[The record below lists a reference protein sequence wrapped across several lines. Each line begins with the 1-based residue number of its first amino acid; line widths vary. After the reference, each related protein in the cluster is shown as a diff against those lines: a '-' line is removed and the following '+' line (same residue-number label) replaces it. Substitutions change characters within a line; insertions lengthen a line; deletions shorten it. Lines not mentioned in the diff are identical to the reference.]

1 MHLASICHGVLKMTL
16 AVDNP
21 QSTLSVG
28 WWLEVGATHPL
39 RISYF
44 GPFTDQSEAEAA
56 RHEYL
61 EDFEPERTNLVY
73 ARAKFCQPRKRLIN
87 ENELTIE
94 DLRLSPVTF
103 FEALV
108 MR

>member
-1 MHLASICHGVLKMTL
+1 MTL
-16 AVDNP
+16 SIENP
-21 QSTLSVG
+21 QSTLNIG

-44 GPFTDQSEAEAA
+44 GPFEDHTEAECAK
-56 RHEYL
+56 HEYL
-61 EDFEPERTNLVY
+61 EDLETEKSNIVY
-73 ARAKFCQPRKRLIN
+73 ARAKFCQPRKRLIY

-94 DLRLSPVTF
+94 DLRSSPVTF

>member
-1 MHLASICHGVLKMTL
+1 MTL
-16 AVDNP
+16 SVNNL
-21 QSTLSVG
+21 QSPLSVG

-44 GPFTDQSEAEAA
+44 GPFEDHTKAECAKY
-56 RHEYL
+56 EYL
-61 EDFEPERTNLVY
+61 EDFETEKPNIVY

-87 ENELTIE
+87 ENELTLE
-94 DLRLSPVTF
+94 DLRMSPVTF

>member
-1 MHLASICHGVLKMTL
+1 MTL
-16 AVDNP
+16 AIDNP
-21 QSTLSVG
+21 QNTLSIG

-44 GPFTDQSEAEAA
+44 GPFEDHTEAECAK
-56 RHEYL
+56 HEYL
-61 EDFEPERTNLVY
+61 EDFNAEKTNLVY
-73 ARAKFCQPRKRLIN
+73 VRTKFCQPRKRLIN

-94 DLRLSPVTF
+94 DLRLSPVNF

>member
-1 MHLASICHGVLKMTL
+1 MTL
-16 AVDNP
+16 TVDRP
-21 QSTLSVG
+21 QSTLNVG

-39 RISYF
+39 RLSYF
-44 GPFTDQSEAEAA
+44 GPFEDNAEAECAK
-56 RHEYL
+56 HEYL
-61 EDFEPERTNLVY
+61 EDFEAETANIVFVRT
-73 ARAKFCQPRKRLIN
+73 KFCQPRKRLIH

-94 DLRLSPVTF
+94 DLRISPVTF

>member
-1 MHLASICHGVLKMTL
+1 MTL

-21 QSTLSVG
+21 QSPLSVG

-39 RISYF
+39 RIYYF
-44 GPFTDQSEAEAA
+44 GPFEDHTKAECAK
-56 RHEYL
+56 HEYL
-61 EDFEPERTNLVY
+61 EDCETEKPNIVY

-87 ENELTIE
+87 ENELTLE
-94 DLRLSPVTF
+94 DLRMSPVTF

>member
-1 MHLASICHGVLKMTL
+1 MRDSEMTINNDKSVL
-16 AVDNP
+16 N
-21 QSTLSVG
+21 VG

-44 GPFTDQSEAEAA
+44 GPFADRSEAECAKQ
-56 RHEYL
+56 EYL
-61 EDFEPERTNLVY
+61 EDFEHEEANIVY
-73 ARAKFCQPRKRLIN
+73 ARAKLCQPRQRIIY

-94 DLRLSPVTF
+94 DLKGSPPAF

>member
-1 MHLASICHGVLKMTL
+1 MTL

-21 QSTLSVG
+21 QSTLSVD
-28 WWLEVGATHPL
+28 WWLEVGNTHPL

-44 GPFTDQSEAEAA
+44 GPFEDHTEAERAK
-56 RHEYL
+56 HEYL
-61 EDFEPERTNLVY
+61 EDFDTEKTNIVY

-87 ENELTIE
+87 ENELTLE
-94 DLRLSPVTF
+94 DLRMSPVTF

>member
-1 MHLASICHGVLKMTL
+1 MTL
-16 AVDNP
+16 TVDSPKN
-21 QSTLSVG
+21 TLNVG

-39 RISYF
+39 SISYF
-44 GPFTDQSEAEAA
+44 GPFEDRTAAEGAK
-56 RHEYL
+56 HEFL
-61 EDFEPERTNLVY
+61 EDFEQAKANIIY
-73 ARAKFCQPRKRLIN
+73 ARSRFCQPRQRLIY

-94 DLRLSPVTF
+94 DLTVSPVTF

>member
-1 MHLASICHGVLKMTL
+1 MIL
-16 AVDNP
+16 AVDNT
-21 QSTLSVG
+21 QSELSVG
-28 WWLEVGATHPL
+28 WWLEVGATYPL

-44 GPFTDQSEAEAA
+44 GPFSNQSEAEFA

-61 EDFEPERTNLVY
+61 EDFEAEKTNLVY
-73 ARAKFCQPRKRLIN
+73 VRTKFCQPRKRLIN

-94 DLRLSPVTF
+94 DLRLSPINF

>member
-1 MHLASICHGVLKMTL
+1 MRDSKMTINN
-16 AVDNP
+16 D
-21 QSTLSVG
+21 QSVLNVG
-28 WWLEVGATHPL
+28 WWLEVGAIHPL

-44 GPFTDQSEAEAA
+44 GPFADRSEAECA
-56 RHEYL
+56 RQEYL
-61 EDFEPERTNLVY
+61 EDFKHEKADIVY
-73 ARAKFCQPRKRLIN
+73 ARAKLCQPRQRIIY

-94 DLRLSPVTF
+94 DLKGSPPTF

>member
-1 MHLASICHGVLKMTL
+1 MTL
-16 AVDNP
+16 TLDDR
-21 QSTLSVG
+21 QSILSVG

-44 GPFTDQSEAEAA
+44 GPFEDHTAAECAK
-56 RHEYL
+56 HEFL
-61 EDFEPERTNLVY
+61 EDFEHEKANIVY
-73 ARAKFCQPRKRLIN
+73 ARARLCEPRQRVIY

-94 DLRLSPVTF
+94 DLKTSPPTF